1 LFKSE
6 EQAAKK
12 KFEKYMNEVN
22 EDACL
27 DYEEKHRIAD
37 DEINKLKKNTE

>member
-1 LFKSE
+1 
-6 EQAAKK
+6 
-12 KFEKYMNEVN
+12 MNEVN

-37 DEINKLKKNTE
+37 DEIIKLIQEE